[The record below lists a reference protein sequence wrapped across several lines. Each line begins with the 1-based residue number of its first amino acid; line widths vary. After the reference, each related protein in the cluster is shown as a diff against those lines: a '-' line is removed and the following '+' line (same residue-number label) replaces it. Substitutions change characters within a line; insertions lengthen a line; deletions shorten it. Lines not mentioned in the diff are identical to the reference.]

1 MLVSSYHREMMKM
14 KDYFNTN
21 YPDVEYLRRK
31 AKFNLPKFA
40 FEYVDGGCNI
50 EMALK
55 RNTHDIRQIE
65 LIPYYLRDYNSI
77 SLKTTLFGETYDAPF
92 GISPVG
98 LQGLI
103 WPNAPEIL
111 AKAAFEQNIPF
122 VLSTVST
129 SPIEKIAEITEGKVW
144 FQLYHPVDEAITDDL
159 LKRCEAAGIKTLV
172 LLSDVPTFAY
182 RPKEIRNGLAMP
194 PKMTWRNMVEIMLS
208 PHWALATLKKGQPQ
222 FETLTKYMS
231 GSMDMHHLALFMDKT
246 FNGRLSEDKVAR
258 LRDKW
263 KGNLVLK
270 GLSTVEDSQK
280 AISLGLDG
288 IIISNHGGRQLDAG
302 PSTISKSIEI
312 MEKCKGQITIMMD
325 SGIRDGADI
334 ARTLSTGI
342 EFAFLGRS
350 FMYGV
355 GALGDHGGH
364 HTINMLK
371 KQLQQ
376 VMEQCCCE
384 SVYSLTDHIAKR
396 NPFCM
401 K

>member
-1 MLVSSYHREMMKM
+1 M
-14 KDYFNTN
+14 
-21 YPDVEYLRRK
+21 
-31 AKFNLPKFA
+31 
-40 FEYVDGGCNI
+40 
-50 EMALK
+50 
-55 RNTHDIRQIE
+55 
-65 LIPYYLRDYNSI
+65 
-77 SLKTTLFGETYDAPF
+77 
-92 GISPVG
+92 G

-111 AKAAFEQNIPF
+111 AQAAFEQNVPF
-122 VLSTVST
+122 ILSTVST
-129 SPIEKIAEITEGKVW
+129 SPIEKIAEITEGKAW
-144 FQLYHPVDEAITDDL
+144 FQLYHPVDDKITDDL
-159 LKRCEAAGIKTLV
+159 LKRCEDAGIKTLV

-194 PKMTWRNMVEIMLS
+194 PKMTWQNIVEILLS
-208 PHWALATLKKGQPQ
+208 PKWAIATLKKGQPQ
-222 FETLTKYMS
+222 FETLSKYMS

-280 AISLGLDG
+280 AIALGLDG
-288 IIISNHGGRQLDAG
+288 IIISNHGGRQLDSG

-312 MEKCKGQITIMMD
+312 MDKCKGQITIMMD

-355 GALGDHGGH
+355 GALGHNGGH

-384 SVYSLTDHIAKR
+384 SVSNLTDHIAKR
-396 NPFCM
+396 NPFTLD
-401 K
+401 